1 MDLGQILRASRP
13 KSMCNSVVSEFLY
26 YAIIPENIFEQ
37 ALQYGCLIIIYIHS
51 LIAANMPRHHT
62 HLGEGHF

>member
-13 KSMCNSVVSEFLY
+13 KFMCNSVVSEFLY

-37 ALQYGCLIIIYIHS
+37 APQYGCLIIIYIHS
-51 LIAANMPRHHT
+51 LIAANMSRHQT
-62 HLGEGHF
+62 HLGEGNF